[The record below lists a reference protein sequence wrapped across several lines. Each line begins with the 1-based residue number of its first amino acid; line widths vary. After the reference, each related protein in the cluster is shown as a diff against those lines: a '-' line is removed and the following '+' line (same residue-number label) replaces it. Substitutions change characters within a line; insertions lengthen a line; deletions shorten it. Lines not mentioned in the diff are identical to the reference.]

1 MESWIG
7 QTGQSSTGAR
17 KSVLSEEPTN
27 LKPYQATAARKR
39 PVSTSASRSMKG
51 PHAAGTQP

>member
-17 KSVLSEEPTN
+17 RSVFSEEPTN
-27 LKPYQATAARKR
+27 LKPYQATADEEEAGEHVGQ
-39 PVSTSASRSMKG
+39 PVHVG